1 MFFWV
6 IVDDIMLTALCYCV
20 IQLG

>member
-1 MFFWV
+1 
-6 IVDDIMLTALCYCV
+6 MLTALCYCV